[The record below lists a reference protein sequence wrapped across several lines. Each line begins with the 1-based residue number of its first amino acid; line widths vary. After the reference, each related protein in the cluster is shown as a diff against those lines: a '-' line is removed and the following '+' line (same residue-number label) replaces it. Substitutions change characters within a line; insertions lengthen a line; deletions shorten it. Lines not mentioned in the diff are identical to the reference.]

1 MQLKLDFEN
10 SKLIIKDDSK
20 KVPIGFRAG
29 EKFKADLEEVVKARR
44 LKDLS
49 ELISMYVI
57 EGYSKDYRE
66 ILLTRMHEHKT
77 VGELLGR

>member
-1 MQLKLDFEN
+1 MQLKLNFEG

-20 KVPIGFRAG
+20 KVPIGFRSG
-29 EKFKADLEEVVKARR
+29 EKFKADLEEVVKARG

-49 ELISMYVI
+49 ELISLYVI
-57 EGYSKDYRE
+57 DGYSKDYRD
-66 ILLTRMHEHKT
+66 ILLARLNEHKT